1 MSSTKKLAANEKD
14 GKMKITRKQI
24 RQIIKEE
31 IETLS
36 QEEKTISAEE
46 QESAFLARD
55 RAEDLETVDDAWAG
69 GSNLVHPIDFED
81 IALTDDK
88 VVRGHQVLKI
98 VENIM
103 NEGFMKE
110 RFGEIE
116 NAIIAAVEEEPSI
129 AGADLV
135 DKLLNLAPVDDL
147 MQDEIFSV
155 LDIMQE
161 DGTIFF
167 DSEDDAWF
175 TTMEDLLAYREGG
188 VWSDDEDYEAGWYR

>member
-1 MSSTKKLAANEKD
+1 
-14 GKMKITRKQI
+14 MKITRKQI